1 MFFLICS
8 LIILF
13 LETIFIV
20 AFVLHA
26 RKNKTIISKETAI
39 WFIPVFI
46 INILVYITAYL
57 DTGGPYN
64 LLDFFNTISSG
75 LKSFT
80 FQIEIQAVQQAIK
93 SSIPFALAFLIA
105 YFLSIF
111 TTVAAAIGLAKNYL
125 INTYRVRKI
134 LKNSADIVIGFNETS
149 LEYYKNN
156 PDNTI
161 LWLKCPLDYSNI
173 QFLYEQKIPFI
184 KAELT
189 LKNFEKKKFRDN
201 IKYNFIA
208 FEYEETNY
216 QNLIS
221 EFRLISQV
229 AQKLIFLFLE
239 VKYEESEVVKEEY
252 LKYQKDQIANNGNGK
267 ALKHLLFIRTFSRYE
282 LVTRKFVEE
291 VTLPSLLPEEFFNKN
306 RTIKE
311 DKEINV
317 FFLGFGKVNASLFT
331 VFCQN
336 NQLVAQDGENLKS
349 KLVNYYVVDKNYDAT
364 NNKRIEY
371 VVTNS
376 NKFNTDFPQP
386 EKLCNFNK
394 INQDL
399 NSYQTINQIT
409 KITNRE
415 NTFNVIVVSY
425 GSDFENIET
434 AMWLYN
440 QFNEKNTIIACRVRQ
455 SRVQNEKIVFFG
467 NESEVISREYIVE
480 EKLQQIAKDI
490 DVEYAK
496 LFYQVEAKKDPYLK
510 YKHWDSVGQIEL
522 YSNYYSGL
530 NLRFKLNLLGFDL
543 SENQNDN
550 GVTKEEFM
558 KVYDAKREKTI
569 NYFGNTMRNVLAYS
583 EKLRWNAFYIFNGYR
598 PMRKKD
604 LKIAIKQVKIN
615 EKGQDVPVY
624 EIYRKDPVKKL
635 HACLTSHRGLTD
647 LQNFISENLI
657 KDIQKYQSINND
669 YYRYDYMVLDNEYSN
684 IMNSLFGGKYKVV
697 PLIKKKK

>member
-291 VTLPSLLPEEFFNKN
+291 VTLPSLLPEDFFNKN

-349 KLVNYYVVDKNYDAT
+349 KLVNYYVVDRNYDAT

-496 LFYQVEAKKDPYLK
+496 LFYQEEAKKDPYLK

-569 NYFGNTMRNVLAYS
+569 NYFGNTTRNVLAYS

-635 HACLTSHRGLTD
+635 H
-647 LQNFISENLI
+647 
-657 KDIQKYQSINND
+657 
-669 YYRYDYMVLDNEYSN
+669 
-684 IMNSLFGGKYKVV
+684 
-697 PLIKKKK
+697 

>member
-291 VTLPSLLPEEFFNKN
+291 VTLPSLLPEDFFNKN

-496 LFYQVEAKKDPYLK
+496 LFYQEEAKKDPYLK

-569 NYFGNTMRNVLAYS
+569 NYFGNTTRNVLAYS

-635 HACLTSHRGLTD
+635 HACLTSHRGLTN